1 MTTPKTSRFA
11 LRAVLTA
18 LVFSLLAVGFVA
30 AQDRVKSPPGSA
42 ATQIGEDWIEVTYS
56 RPILRGRNGI
66 FGSGDSYG
74 TKLNAGAP
82 VWRAGANATTRLKT
96 DVDLE
101 IGGTKVPAGEYSLF
115 VELKEG
121 GWTGIISKQDYM
133 ASFDRAKVQEGV
145 TWGAY
150 GYSADHDVARAPM
163 TVQPGAASVD
173 QLTIVFVDVTEE
185 GGGIAVVWDD
195 QIGTL
200 PFKVAK

>member
-1 MTTPKTSRFA
+1 MKPRTSRLAIVAVVAALLLSVFA
-11 LRAVLTA
+11 TGV
-18 LVFSLLAVGFVA
+18 VV

-42 ATQIGEDWIEVTYS
+42 ATQIGDHWIEITYS
-56 RPILRGRNGI
+56 RPILRGRAGI

-96 DVDLE
+96 EVDLE

-115 VELKEG
+115 VELGDG

-150 GYSADHDVARAPM
+150 GYNADHDVARASM
-163 TVQPGAASVD
+163 TVQQGAASVD
-173 QLTIVFVDVTEE
+173 QLTIVFVDVTAE
-185 GGGIAVVWDD
+185 GGGIAVVWDN

-200 PFKVAK
+200 PFKVAE